1 MKFGNIRS
9 VAGSVALLVASV
21 SASGADLL
29 SVYDQA
35 VQNDP
40 QIHQAEATLNAN
52 REARPQAWANLMP
65 ALQASAGKTKS
76 WNTGT
81 GFSEQPLLD
90 PVTHV
95 VIGKQV
101 YPSGGDS
108 NSTVSQWSLTLR
120 QNIFS
125 LPNYIAVMS
134 ANREVA
140 QAEADFLSAQ
150 QQLVQRVAQQY
161 FAVLQAQDSV
171 RSQEIARDALSQQ
184 LDQAEQRFNVGLIAI
199 TDVQEA
205 RAAHDNAAANVIE
218 AKRALSSAE
227 EQLRATI
234 GELPDS
240 LNEPT
245 NKMPLLTPDPAS
257 ADEWV
262 KASMEQNPALVSSR
276 LAADI
281 ARDTVRSTAGSFA
294 PSVDLVAT
302 KGYND
307 TTGDGTQPGDPTSY
321 ANQATRHSKS
331 IALQFSLN
339 LNGLGYGNYSRTRQS
354 QYLWIAAKDR
364 LDLTSRTTERQ
375 ARDAYLS
382 VTSEISRVQALQQA
396 LESSRTALDATQ
408 AGYEV
413 GTRTAVDVLNQR
425 QSLVAAEGAYSASK
439 YAYLNNLI
447 ALHLAAGSLDRS
459 TLEQINQWLGPP
471 PATPATP
478 AAPAQ

>member
-1 MKFGNIRS
+1 
-9 VAGSVALLVASV
+9 
-21 SASGADLL
+21 
-29 SVYDQA
+29 
-35 VQNDP
+35 
-40 QIHQAEATLNAN
+40 
-52 REARPQAWANLMP
+52 
-65 ALQASAGKTKS
+65 
-76 WNTGT
+76 
-81 GFSEQPLLD
+81 
-90 PVTHV
+90 
-95 VIGKQV
+95 
-101 YPSGGDS
+101 
-108 NSTVSQWSLTLR
+108 
-120 QNIFS
+120 
-125 LPNYIAVMS
+125 MS
-134 ANREVA
+134 ANRQVA

-171 RSQEIARDALSQQ
+171 RSQEIARDAYTQQ

-245 NKMPLLTPDPAS
+245 DSMPLLTPDPAS
-257 ADEWV
+257 ADDWV
-262 KASMEQNPALVSSR
+262 KAAMEQNPALVSSR

-302 KGYND
+302 KGYNEPDNSSYTPTYSD
-307 TTGDGTQPGDPTSY
+307 TF
-321 ANQATRHSKS
+321 ATHTKTHSKS
-331 IALQFSLN
+331 IGIQFSMN
-339 LNGLGYGNYSRTRQS
+339 LNGLGYGNYSRTKQS

-364 LDLTSRTTERQ
+364 LELTSRNTERQ

-382 VTSEISRVQALQQA
+382 VTSEISRVKALRQA
-396 LESSRTALDATQ
+396 LESQRTALAASQ
-408 AGYEV
+408 ASYEV
-413 GTRTAVDVLNQR
+413 GTRTAVDVLNSR
-425 QSLVAAEGAYSASK
+425 QALVAAEVSYSAAK

-447 ALHLAAGSLDRS
+447 SLHLAAGTLDRG
-459 TLEQINQWLGPP
+459 TLDQINKWLGPP
-471 PATPATP
+471 PA
-478 AAPAQ
+478 AAPATTPAQ